1 MSNLTRKKVK
11 VRGKNGKVYQ
21 RNMMVASQPSLTRKH
36 WKTALAGGFAAGLAG
51 GAGAYAG
58 IHAGHSLGEKYAMRK
73 YAKEKDPRAFR
84 RRVEAGQHRGAIGGS
99 LLGSVVGV
107 AAVRRTQRHKQMMK
121 DMQREARRDLE
132 SRHLVNLTGLQM
144 IGSQAGTAAGM
155 FGAHG
160 AVLAYR
166 KVRNWASN
174 GRRR

>member
-36 WKTALAGGFAAGLAG
+36 WKTALAGGFATGLAG

-58 IHAGHSLGEKYAMRK
+58 IHAGHSLGRKYAMRK
-73 YAKEKDPRAFR
+73 YAKEKDVPAFH
-84 RRVEAGQHRGAIGGS
+84 RRVEAGHQIGAIGGT

-107 AAVRRTQRHKQMMK
+107 TAVRRTQRHKQMMK
-121 DMQREARRDLE
+121 DMQREAKRDLE

-144 IGSQAGTAAGM
+144 IGHQAGTVAGTV
-155 FGAHG
+155 GAHG